1 MILKMCLFA
10 IKDSIKATLRFRSRK
25 TPIVAYKAVVVDV
38 HANVLTPYRYTD
50 ITKRLNVA
58 KNAIT
63 AKSVIDELK
72 DESDD
77 HVSIGKG
84 AVPVHF
90 SIGKGAVH
98 LCLNKRD
105 AASWG
110 EIINP
115 GGLVRERDVFVL
127 KCHIQPKDVI
137 FLGNCDQD
145 ICSRRYTIT
154 EESWKE
160 LQIVKKD
167 IVRGEGTKARR
178 AYLFKIPKK
187 RKSRLN
193 KQKRKP
199 SVLK

>member
-1 MILKMCLFA
+1 
-10 IKDSIKATLRFRSRK
+10 LRFRSRK

-77 HVSIGKG
+77 HV
-84 AVPVHF
+84 